1 MTVEKAGECLAVL
14 CTEFSELASDSE
26 LQMDILM
33 AFAVMGNAINH
44 PLVGTTTFHSF
55 IQVFRALRAELS
67 RTIWNP

>member
-44 PLVGTTTFHSF
+44 PLVGTSG
-55 IQVFRALRAELS
+55 
-67 RTIWNP
+67 